1 MVKLRKTHYYRAFG
15 LNIHSDICLPELVPD
30 ISQSQADVHIRYGQG
45 LENIS
50 SHASAGQNFIVKDDQ
65 VILRGDGFD
74 LAVAG
79 GENLTIHCDNPA
91 LHQEPIRLRILG
103 AGIGLL
109 LQQRGQLVLHGATI
123 VGQHGAAVVMGNS
136 GDGKSTLT
144 MQLAQRGYRLSGDD
158 KCVARIDEHDI
169 FAVPCSPFIKVS
181 KKLVAQMDVERS
193 QIHFNS
199 ALENK
204 VYVDLGPRFELG
216 DVPIIAG
223 FVLGRAARTSVK
235 KLTQRQAFDNF
246 LEHNYRKTK
255 FFKTGLQK
263 TQFLHCHNM
272 ANSVPVYQYFR
283 PLTDGHLH
291 QPEPEFLDVLGG
303 IIGNG
308 R

>member
-1 MVKLRKTHYYRAFG
+1 MAKLRNTHAYRAFG
-15 LNIHSDICLPELVPD
+15 LNIRSDICLPELEPD
-30 ISQSQADVHIRYGQG
+30 LAPSQTDAHIRYGPG
-45 LENIS
+45 LANIS
-50 SHASAGQNFIVKDDQ
+50 SHDSADQNFIVQNDQ

-74 LAVAG
+74 LAVVR

-91 LHQEPIRLRILG
+91 LYQEPIRLRILG

-123 VGQHGAAVVMGNS
+123 VGKHGAAVVMGNS

-144 MQLAQRGYRLSGDD
+144 MQLAQRGYRLLGDD
-158 KCVARIDEHDI
+158 KCVARIDEQGI
-169 FAVPCSPFIKVS
+169 SAVPCSPFIKVS
-181 KKLVAQMDVERS
+181 KKLVAQMDIERS
-193 QIHFNS
+193 KIHRNS

-204 VYVDLGPRFELG
+204 VYVDLRSDFQLD

-235 KLTQRQAFDNF
+235 KLTQRQAFESF
-246 LEHNYRKTK
+246 FEHNYRKAK

-272 ANSVPVYQYFR
+272 ASSVPVYQYSR
-283 PLTDGHLH
+283 SLTNVHFH